1 MNFVNKL
8 MNAMGITPEE
18 FDRLNETITL
28 DRIESPDHFE
38 QMEVA
43 VARIEQA
50 MRQKEKIMI
59 YGDYDCDGICS
70 VSILVKTFAKRN
82 YPVGYYI
89 PSRYKDGY
97 GINEALVDEIK
108 KKGYSLIITV
118 DNGVRQF
125 SALKRA
131 KDYGIDVILTDH
143 HEFADVLPE
152 CFCLI
157 HPFRK
162 IQDPM
167 GQCGA
172 YVAFM
177 LSIRLL
183 DRIDEYLLSLAALAT
198 VSDVMPMNSH
208 NRNLVRYAV
217 QNRLPDAYPN
227 LTLLSRSA
235 PIDERAMGYVIAPKI
250 NAVGRVMEDA
260 SPNRVVKFLISEDRS
275 EMLSLASFIDSVN
288 EERKR
293 LCQSAYSNLPVESI
307 EKSVLVYSLPS
318 LKEGLIGLVAARISA
333 QKNKPVIVFTS
344 SENGLLK
351 GSGRS
356 LPGFSLVDAFE
367 QLSDQIVVYGGHA
380 LAGGL
385 TIREENLESFT
396 SRIQEIG
403 ETACIQPRSRRVIGM
418 EEDDFTYEN
427 YLLLRNLGPYG
438 EGFEEPYLSY
448 EFDTRNLRFMGNQKQ
463 HFRGTLN
470 GNCSLVC
477 FNYDPEKIRKEKITL
492 IGRLDL
498 DNFAGNRKIVFT
510 VTEIME

>member
-1 MNFVNKL
+1 
-8 MNAMGITPEE
+8 
-18 FDRLNETITL
+18 
-28 DRIESPDHFE
+28 
-38 QMEVA
+38 
-43 VARIEQA
+43 
-50 MRQKEKIMI
+50 
-59 YGDYDCDGICS
+59 
-70 VSILVKTFAKRN
+70 
-82 YPVGYYI
+82 
-89 PSRYKDGY
+89 
-97 GINEALVDEIK
+97 
-108 KKGYSLIITV
+108 
-118 DNGVRQF
+118 
-125 SALKRA
+125 
-131 KDYGIDVILTDH
+131 
-143 HEFADVLPE
+143 
-152 CFCLI
+152 
-157 HPFRK
+157 
-162 IQDPM
+162 M

-403 ETACIQPRSRRVIGM
+403 ETACIQPRSRQVIGM

-448 EFDTRNLRFMGNQKQ
+448 EFDTRNLR
-463 HFRGTLN
+463 LW
-470 GNCSLVC
+470 
-477 FNYDPEKIRKEKITL
+477 EIRSSISAA
-492 IGRLDL
+492 R
-498 DNFAGNRKIVFT
+498 
-510 VTEIME
+510 